1 MAANAWC
8 FDATTDTIGTLPDV
22 KEAYLAELEDVH
34 DQINDEE
41 WADIVEP
48 MNLSDHGLDKLEE
61 QPSWEDLYNWSTIVE
76 PFSGTKQRLPDFVE
90 EQRLLVATI
99 GSLNA
104 LNKGLSSVSENKLA
118 SGFDTTEE
126 TALIGA
132 LNSLQPIE
140 YLQGGYKNNTIGEFI
155 NNINNLNQLN
165 YASSVEPVP
174 EQGNVFNTTLLAFS
188 QEVQKNA
195 GLVSS
200 LGCDTNFKDE
210 YTQALLKMALPCIN
224 DMAEREGIDPI
235 IPETI
240 EDFFAGAMVPGML
253 MRAAASMFGIEQ
265 IEDLKKKIQN
275 SIEGKIQEEIDEA
288 LADNI
293 IFREQC
299 FLLANLGDLVN
310 YKKEQSDSLPLPY
323 ITQIEESAG
332 GRLAAPLESNP
343 DTGQSEESSVSPAAL
358 PPQESVY
365 RGNEPINIQGEA
377 FGFMNKLAIDPS
389 QAQLFELKPHEI
401 SSITPHMRFYKVTF
415 DKEKNKD
422 VETEI
427 TFDTNVSKDLV
438 QYMERGGRGLGV
450 GVRNFTF
457 SYDGTDPF
465 SAKKSIQA
473 KLSIYATSFT
483 ELLRERDGGFK
494 YVDLALKTGRSKK
507 LESSNLDELS
517 QIERENLDK
526 LNFRLKAVVE
536 WTASKESL
544 KLIRNDDLK
553 NAIYNSAI
561 TIYLTPTIHE
571 FDFDETGAVTFDI
584 NYLAYIEDYFS
595 NPNFDIFASITN
607 EKRARD
613 LVYDYFR
620 EQNCDITQGDDFAE
634 FRKKDENYIARL
646 NTNSLSSIIGG
657 LRKRQKI
664 YYISTSKE
672 EMQAWLKSPIDNSFM
687 KDISTAPGSDIDVV
701 AGAANAALETPSSAG
716 DDEARDAYRL
726 SLVANSDKRENVA
739 FFYLSDL
746 VSIVLNN
753 ISISLEAS
761 GKVSDSNYLEIVTGD
776 LKLKAKIRTYIKD
789 RMKDGESSKLKATQ
803 DQFKKL
809 RIILGPMEAYPYSAT
824 KTATP
829 ALSCTVGDIPIS
841 LNYFLDFM
849 SEKVL
854 AKQVTQYPLSKFIK
868 DIVNDT
874 IRNFLNSDDCFR
886 SNSSQKISLNSTT
899 VIGYNTK
906 ARDNS
911 EDDVTALIME
921 QMNAKSG
928 AAAKNCL
935 LSSKLSSKNLPII
948 KISGPR
954 DQPRSKLSIDK
965 MINYYVFSAGRRYPV
980 ENYVGDKA
988 ADSSRGIFHYL
999 LGENKGIVKNIKL
1012 DKTTATGLKE
1022 LRFEQEGYDGLTQL
1036 REVYNANVETFL
1048 NPQTFPG
1055 TYIYVEPK
1063 GFDPT
1068 ATEDLTRF
1076 GIGGYYMITKTTHT
1090 IAPGNAETQLNAA
1103 WVASKGNNKAPKTA
1117 KEAAK
1122 IKRQEEGTEK
1132 VKKCKVHSL
1141 SNNQNNR

>member
-34 DQINDEE
+34 NQINDEE
-41 WADIVEP
+41 WKDIVEP
-48 MNLSDHGLDKLEE
+48 MNLSDHDLDELIPR
-61 QPSWEDLYNWSTIVE
+61 PSWDKLYNWSKREVE
-76 PFSGTKQRLPDFVE
+76 PFSETKQRLPDFVE

-104 LNKGLSSVSENKLA
+104 LNEGLRIVSENKLA
-118 SGFDTTEE
+118 EPPPLAGTAPEE

-140 YLQGGYKNNTIGEFI
+140 YLQGGYKNDTIADFYNKI
-155 NNINNLNQLN
+155 SPLSQLN
-165 YASSVEPVP
+165 YASSVDPVP

-188 QEVQKNA
+188 QKVQENVNLA
-195 GLVSS
+195 SS

-210 YTQALLKMALPCIN
+210 YTEALQKLALFQTLKDLRKSLGLSSTELLLAIAADESIYAKAILPI
-224 DMAEREGIDPI
+224 
-235 IPETI
+235 
-240 EDFFAGAMVPGML
+240 
-253 MRAAASMFGIEQ
+253 
-265 IEDLKKKIQN
+265 KI
-275 SIEGKIQEEIDEA
+275 KIQEKIEAKIKEEIEEA
-288 LADNI
+288 FADNI

-310 YKKEQSDSLPLPY
+310 YKKEQTKNLFLPY
-323 ITQIEESAG
+323 VGAELT
-332 GRLAAPLESNP
+332 
-343 DTGQSEESSVSPAAL
+343 
-358 PPQESVY
+358 
-365 RGNEPINIQGEA
+365 NEPINIQGEA

-415 DKEKNKD
+415 DKQKNED

-427 TFDTNVSKDLV
+427 RFDTNVSKDLE
-438 QYMERGGRGLGV
+438 QYLEHGGRGLGV

-465 SAKKSIQA
+465 SAKKAISA

-483 ELLRERDGGFK
+483 ELLREREYLNGDKFK

-595 NPNFDIFASITN
+595 NPNFDVFASITN

-646 NTNSLSSIIGG
+646 NTDSLSSIIEG

-664 YYISTSKE
+664 YYISTSKDE
-672 EMQAWLKSPIDNSFM
+672 IQTWLKSPIDNSFM
-687 KDISTAPGSDIDVV
+687 KKISTAPGKDIDVV
-701 AGAANAALETPSSAG
+701 AGAANAALKTSSSAG
-716 DDEARDAYRL
+716 NDEARDAYRL

-746 VSIVLNN
+746 VSVVLKN
-753 ISISLEAS
+753 ISFSLETS
-761 GKVSDSNYLEIVTGD
+761 GKVSESTFLKIVTENSR
-776 LKLKAKIRTYIKD
+776 LKAKIRKYIKD
-789 RMKDGESSKLKATQ
+789 RMKDGENSKLKATQ

-809 RIILGPMEAYPYSAT
+809 RIILGPMEAYPYSVT

-868 DIVNDT
+868 DIVSDT

-906 ARDNS
+906 TDDRA

-921 QMNAKSG
+921 QMKSGG

-935 LSSKLSSKNLPII
+935 LSSKLSSENLPII

-965 MINYYVFSAGRRYPV
+965 MVNYYVFSAGRRYPV
-980 ENYVGDKA
+980 ENYVGNKA

-999 LGENKGIVKNIKL
+999 LGEDRGIVKNIKL
-1012 DKTTATGLKE
+1012 DKTTAPGLKE

-1117 KEAAK
+1117 AEAEET
-1122 IKRQEEGTEK
+1122 KRQEGGGER
-1132 VKKCKVHSL
+1132 VKKCNVRSL
-1141 SNNQNNR
+1141 SNSQNDRE